1 MKIGIRKPNI
11 KKSIKAR
18 TTGKIKRAV
27 KKSINPFYG
36 KRGAGF
42 VKNPVKSVKNSVYHK
57 TTVGVSD
64 IARAA
69 VGSSTAAAS
78 GSSFIPAAHAP
89 TVPPAADKPQKKKGG
104 FIVGGGF
111 CLFVGVVGLPSSVV
125 GGLMFIAIGAALL
138 YIGIKKRKQGAKVS

>member
-64 IARAA
+64 IARSI
-69 VGSSTAAAS
+69 GGSSSTAAAS
-78 GSSFIPAAHAP
+78 GSSFIPATHAP
-89 TVPPAADKPQKKKGG
+89 TVPPAADKPQKKKSG

-138 YIGIKKRKQGAKVS
+138 YIGIKKRKQ

>member
-1 MKIGIRKPNI
+1 MKMGVRKPNI

-18 TTGKIKRAV
+18 TTGRVKRAV
-27 KKSINPFYG
+27 KKSINPLYG
-36 KRGAGF
+36 KRGVGF
-42 VKNPVKSVKNSVYHK
+42 VKDPVKSIKNSVYHK

-64 IARAA
+64 IARSI
-69 VGSSTAAAS
+69 GGSSSTAAAS

-138 YIGIKKRKQGAKVS
+138 YIGIKKRKH

>member
-18 TTGKIKRAV
+18 TTGKVKRAV

-42 VKNPVKSVKNSVYHK
+42 VKNPVKSVKNSVYHR

-64 IARAA
+64 IARSI
-69 VGSSTAAAS
+69 GGSSSTAAAS
-78 GSSFIPAAHAP
+78 GSSF
-89 TVPPAADKPQKKKGG
+89 TPAADKPQKKKGDG

-125 GGLMFIAIGAALL
+125 DGLMFIAIGAALL
-138 YIGIKKRKQGAKVS
+138 YIGIKKRKH

>member
-69 VGSSTAAAS
+69 VSSSSAAAS

-125 GGLMFIAIGAALL
+125 DGLMFIAIGAALL
-138 YIGIKKRKQGAKVS
+138 YIGIKKRKH

>member
-1 MKIGIRKPNI
+1 MKIGVRKPNI

-42 VKNPVKSVKNSVYHK
+42 VKNPVKSVQNSVYHK

-64 IARAA
+64 IARSI
-69 VGSSTAAAS
+69 GGSSSTAAAS
-78 GSSFIPAAHAP
+78 GSSFIPATHAP

-138 YIGIKKRKQGAKVS
+138 YIGIKKRKQ

>member
-42 VKNPVKSVKNSVYHK
+42 VKNPVKSVKNSVYHR

-64 IARAA
+64 IARSI
-69 VGSSTAAAS
+69 GGSSSTAAAS
-78 GSSFIPAAHAP
+78 GSSFIPATHAP
-89 TVPPAADKPQKKKGG
+89 TVPPAADKPQKKKGGG

-125 GGLMFIAIGAALL
+125 DGLMFIAIGAALL
-138 YIGIKKRKQGAKVS
+138 YIGIKKRKQ

>member
-36 KRGAGF
+36 KSGAGF

-64 IARAA
+64 IARSI
-69 VGSSTAAAS
+69 GGSSSTAAAS
-78 GSSFIPAAHAP
+78 GSSFIPAAHAL
-89 TVPPAADKPQKKKGG
+89 TVPPAADKPQKKKGGG

-125 GGLMFIAIGAALL
+125 DGLMFIAIGAALL
-138 YIGIKKRKQGAKVS
+138 YIGIKKRKH

>member
-57 TTVGVSD
+57 TTVGISD
-64 IARAA
+64 IARSI
-69 VGSSTAAAS
+69 GGSSSTAAAS
-78 GSSFIPAAHAP
+78 GSSFIPATHTLRP
-89 TVPPAADKPQKKKGG
+89 FP
-104 FIVGGGF
+104 
-111 CLFVGVVGLPSSVV
+111 LLP
-125 GGLMFIAIGAALL
+125 INRKRRKAAALSL
-138 YIGIKKRKQGAKVS
+138 AAVSACLSGALVCRRPLLTV

>member
-42 VKNPVKSVKNSVYHK
+42 VKNPVKSVKNSVYHR

-64 IARAA
+64 IARSI
-69 VGSSTAAAS
+69 GGSSSTAVAS
-78 GSSFIPAAHAP
+78 GSSFI
-89 TVPPAADKPQKKKGG
+89 PAADKPQKKKGG

-125 GGLMFIAIGAALL
+125 DGLMFIAIGAALL
-138 YIGIKKRKQGAKVS
+138 YIGIKKRKQ

>member
-1 MKIGIRKPNI
+1 
-11 KKSIKAR
+11 
-18 TTGKIKRAV
+18 
-27 KKSINPFYG
+27 
-36 KRGAGF
+36 
-42 VKNPVKSVKNSVYHK
+42 VYHR

-64 IARAA
+64 IARSI
-69 VGSSTAAAS
+69 GGSSSTAAAS

-138 YIGIKKRKQGAKVS
+138 YIGIKKRKH

>member
-78 GSSFIPAAHAP
+78 GSSFIPATHAP
-89 TVPPAADKPQKKKGG
+89 TVPPAADKPQKKKGGG

-125 GGLMFIAIGAALL
+125 DGLMFIAIGAALL
-138 YIGIKKRKQGAKVS
+138 YIGIKKRKH